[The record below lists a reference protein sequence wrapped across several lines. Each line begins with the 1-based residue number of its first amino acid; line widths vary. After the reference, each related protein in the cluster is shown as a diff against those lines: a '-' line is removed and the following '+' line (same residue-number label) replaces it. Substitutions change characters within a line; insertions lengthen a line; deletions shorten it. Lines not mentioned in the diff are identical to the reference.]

1 MGYGL
6 PAAIGA
12 KVARPDAL
20 IIDIDGDASFSMTLT
35 ELSTMAQF
43 NIGAKV
49 IILNNV
55 SELAGMPFSAR
66 RFGLDSSS
74 VKARLTRV
82 LIAGRASVPRPK
94 VPPGKD
100 CDRRATL
107 PKIGHQAESHDC
119 FCSYSA
125 NSPNQNPD
133 FVKLS
138 EAMNIQAQRC
148 IAPND
153 VEAKLRW
160 LIESEGPA
168 LLEVRVD
175 QKVPVLPMVAAGK
188 ALHEMQIYDKAF
200 FGTGFGVM
208 QATNPHRLYIPR
220 GHDRHEFG
228 CNISVKLT
236 IALKTASRPALV
248 HSISKQ
254 SVTASDD
261 FYSLSSGE
269 SSQEEKS
276 TVRRYQTPPLHTIA
290 EPYRKKDVAT
300 STKPTIR
307 KIVPTPPTAQDTAR
321 PDESDQGV
329 KIKRKPLSTESSPTY
344 SNNEV
349 ISPPTPGVDDTPYIQ
364 FAIEQLT
371 RDEEV
376 HQELTS
382 RSHGAPRHHSYPVD
396 RLVPDERLRPRQ
408 DSRSEGRGERSL
420 EPLRKPSDSSTIAI
434 PATPTQDSFR
444 FSNLGYVP
452 KPLRLLPLIA
462 LIFCCVLMMTAV
474 VFSTVWSSRHQG
486 LWQYDDAGTA
496 RYFVF
501 QYLPQILAVIIVIWI
516 FVIVNTLYRIIP
528 FSMMHSERRAF
539 TSDVLHTAALF
550 PSNYMIPHS
559 WLRRDSSGLRWDPR
573 SLADIL
579 VLFQRSNVLSD
590 LYGSEVRPGRSHTV
604 LPKKYT
610 LRYWIAGKRSSEIFH
625 GVEESQAPLRGFRH
639 RESNEKQPNAS
650 DQQSTLF
657 DLESQQ
663 PLKASTLDSLQKD
676 VHNSRIRF
684 RWLPWFLKD
693 TFVVAW
699 IVIAIV
705 LMLAFIIVSFV
716 NDAVQRG
723 FLPLLPSPTN
733 SQGFSPS
740 DFLYSFIP
748 CFIGMIMFLL
758 WQPIDMYFRALEPF
772 ANLGASSRGC
782 PAEQSLLLDYTAC
795 LPVEITIKAALA
807 GHYKVAW
814 ISFISLLSATLPV
827 LGGGVFTAQYFIPTQ
842 EVRMAASMP
851 GYYAL
856 VVFVVIYSLSFL
868 IIWPTQNR
876 RLPHDIRTLGQI
888 LSFVY
893 ESHLL
898 NDSAFWQPR
907 SKVDLVTR
915 LLGSLTGDKGSSR
928 YAFGVY
934 MGQDGRE
941 HLGID
946 RLHRPES
953 GEMLITTG
961 MMA

>member
-1 MGYGL
+1 MNLG
-6 PAAIGA
+6 
-12 KVARPDAL
+12 
-20 IIDIDGDASFSMTLT
+20 
-35 ELSTMAQF
+35 E
-43 NIGAKV
+43 
-49 IILNNV
+49 
-55 SELAGMPFSAR
+55 
-66 RFGLDSSS
+66 
-74 VKARLTRV
+74 
-82 LIAGRASVPRPK
+82 
-94 VPPGKD
+94 
-100 CDRRATL
+100 
-107 PKIGHQAESHDC
+107 
-119 FCSYSA
+119 A
-125 NSPNQNPD
+125 N
-133 FVKLS
+133 
-138 EAMNIQAQRC
+138 
-148 IAPND
+148 
-153 VEAKLRW
+153 LRT
-160 LIESEGPA
+160 
-168 LLEVRVD
+168 VN
-175 QKVPVLPMVAAGK
+175 
-188 ALHEMQIYDKAF
+188 
-200 FGTGFGVM
+200 T
-208 QATNPHRLYIPR
+208 
-220 GHDRHEFG
+220 
-228 CNISVKLT
+228 
-236 IALKTASRPALV
+236 SRPALV
-248 HSISKQ
+248 HSPSKQ

-269 SSQEEKS
+269 SSQEERS
-276 TVRRYQTPPLHTIA
+276 TVRRYQTPPLHTIP
-290 EPYRKKDVAT
+290 EPYRKKEPAI
-300 STKPTIR
+300 SAKPTIR
-307 KIVPTPPTAQDTAR
+307 TIVRTPPTAQDTAR
-321 PDESDQGV
+321 ADESSQAF

-382 RSHGAPRHHSYPVD
+382 RGHGAPSHHSYPVD
-396 RLVPDERLRPRQ
+396 RVVPDDRLRPQ
-408 DSRSEGRGERSL
+408 QEARSEAHQEGSLKPLRRPSNASSSEYNRTILNRSL
-420 EPLRKPSDSSTIAI
+420 LTPPANAI

-444 FSNLGYVP
+444 FPTLAYLP
-452 KPLRLLPLIA
+452 RPLRLLPLIT
-462 LIFCCVLMMTAV
+462 LIICCLLMMTAV
-474 VFSTVWSSRHQG
+474 AFSTVWASRHQG

-501 QYLPQILAVIIVIWI
+501 QYLPQLLAVIIIIWL
-516 FVIVNTLYRIIP
+516 FVIVNTLHRILP

-550 PSNYMIPHS
+550 PSNYMIPHY
-559 WLRRDSSGLRWDPR
+559 WCFQHGEMIVGFCLNIFWLCLFTVPLQCCLFQTRYFALGDERVWRWTVVQPIGWMLFVLYLLLALALALLVLRLRREPSGLRWDPR
-573 SLADIL
+573 CLADLL

-590 LYGSEVRPGRSHTV
+590 LYGSEVRPGRSHTI

-610 LRYWIAGKRSSEIFH
+610 LRYWIAGKGSSEIFH

-639 RESNEKQPNAS
+639 PRGSNEKQPN
-650 DQQSTLF
+650 DQQNTPF

-699 IVIAIV
+699 IVIAVV
-705 LMLAFIIVSFV
+705 LMLAFVVVSFV
-716 NDAVQRG
+716 NDAVRRG
-723 FLPLLPSPTN
+723 FMPLLPSPTN

-748 CFIGMIMFLL
+748 SLIGMILFLV

-772 ANLGASSRGC
+772 ANLGGSTRGS

-795 LPVEITIKAALA
+795 LPVEVTIKAALA

-814 ISFISLLSATLPV
+814 ISFISILSATLPV
-827 LGGGVFTAQYFIPTQ
+827 LGGGVFTAQYFRATQ

-868 IIWPTQNR
+868 VIWPTQKR
-876 RLPHDIRTLGQI
+876 RLPHDMRTLGQI

-898 NDSAFWQPR
+898 NDRAFWQPR

-915 LLGSLTGDKGSSR
+915 LLGRLTGDKGSSR

-934 MGQDGRE
+934 MGRDGRE

-953 GEMLITTG
+953 GEMFITTG
-961 MMA
+961 TMES

>member
-20 IIDIDGDASFSMTLT
+20 VIDIDGDASFSMTLT

-49 IILNNV
+49 IILNN
-55 SELAGMPFSAR
+55 
-66 RFGLDSSS
+66 
-74 VKARLTRV
+74 
-82 LIAGRASVPRPK
+82 
-94 VPPGKD
+94 
-100 CDRRATL
+100 
-107 PKIGHQAESHDC
+107 
-119 FCSYSA
+119 
-125 NSPNQNPD
+125 NPD

-138 EAMNIQAQRC
+138 EAMKIQARRC

-168 LLEVRVD
+168 LLEVKVD

-188 ALHEMQIYDKAF
+188 ALHEMQIYDKA
-200 FGTGFGVM
+200 
-208 QATNPHRLYIPR
+208 
-220 GHDRHEFG
+220 
-228 CNISVKLT
+228 
-236 IALKTASRPALV
+236 SRPALV
-248 HSISKQ
+248 HSTSKQ

-269 SSQEEKS
+269 SGREETS
-276 TVRRYQTPPLHTIA
+276 TVHQYQAPPLHTIPG
-290 EPYRKKDVAT
+290 PYRKEEDVTTAA
-300 STKPTIR
+300 KPTIR
-307 KIVPTPPTAQDTAR
+307 TIVRTPPTAQDTAR
-321 PDESDQGV
+321 PDESNQGV

-376 HQELTS
+376 QQELTS
-382 RSHGAPRHHSYPVD
+382 RGHGAPTHHSYPVD
-396 RLVPDERLRPRQ
+396 RIVPDERLRSQ
-408 DSRSEGRGERSL
+408 QESSSGGRGERSL
-420 EPLRKPSDSSTIAI
+420 QPLRRPSGSSSGCRRTSLSRSLLIRPPANAI
-434 PATPTQDSFR
+434 PATPAQDSFR
-444 FSNLGYVP
+444 FPTLSYLP
-452 KPLRLLPLIA
+452 RPLRLLPLTT
-462 LIFCCVLMMTAV
+462 LILCCVLMMAAV
-474 VFSTVWSSRHQG
+474 AVSTVWSSRHQG
-486 LWQYDDAGTA
+486 IWRYDDAGTS

-501 QYLPQILAVIIVIWI
+501 QYLPQLLAVIIVIWL
-516 FVIVNTLYRIIP
+516 FVIVNSLYRILP

-539 TSDVLHTAALF
+539 TSDILHTAALF

-559 WLRRDSSGLRWDPR
+559 WCFQHGEMIVGFCLNIFWLCLFTVPLQACLFQTRYFAADDERVWRWTVVQPIGWILFVFYLLLALALALLVFRLRRDSSGLRWDPR

-590 LYGSEVRPGRSHTV
+590 LYGSEVRPGRSHTT
-604 LPKKYT
+604 LLKKYT

-639 RESNEKQPNAS
+639 QRGPNEKQATAS
-650 DQQSTLF
+650 DQHNPLF
-657 DLESQQ
+657 DLESQR

-693 TFVVAW
+693 SFVVAW
-699 IVIAIV
+699 IVMALV
-705 LMLAFIIVSFV
+705 LMLAFVIVSFV
-716 NDAVQRG
+716 NDAVRRG
-723 FLPLLPSPTN
+723 FMPLLPSPTN

-740 DFLYSFIP
+740 NFLYSFVP
-748 CFIGMIMFLL
+748 GFIGMVLFLL

-772 ANLGASSRGC
+772 AHLGGSTRGS

-856 VVFVVIYSLSFL
+856 AVFVVIYSLSFL
-868 IIWPTQNR
+868 VIWPRQKR

-898 NDSAFWQPR
+898 HDSAFWQPR

-915 LLGSLTGDKGSSR
+915 LLGSLTGDQGSSK

-934 MGQDGRE
+934 MGRDGRE

-953 GEMLITTG
+953 GEMFITTG
-961 MMA
+961 TMES